1 MNERQKKEISRKAV
15 HISSI
20 LLPLAYRY
28 LFHSHKKSAF
38 TFLLPVT
45 LLALIVEI
53 ARLEHRTFKK
63 IFYSIFGIMLRKH
76 ELHEFTGATYL
87 LISTLLCIAFFPKD
101 ITFVTL
107 SFLAIGDTLA
117 AIIGIS
123 FGKRKLLHTNKSLEG
138 SLACFVSTF
147 IFALFFLHP
156 FIALV
161 GAISATVA
169 EFSKIPVD
177 DNLKIPLMAGLIMT
191 LANII
196 V

>member
-28 LFHSHKKSAF
+28 VFHSNKKFAF
-38 TFLLPVT
+38 TFLLPITV
-45 LLALIVEI
+45 LALIVEI
-53 ARLEHRTFKK
+53 IRLEHRTMKK
-63 IFYSIFGIMLRKH
+63 IFYNLFGLMLRKH

-87 LISTLLCIAFFPKD
+87 LISSLLCIAIFPKD
-101 ITFVTL
+101 ITFVAL

-117 AIIGIS
+117 AIVGIS
-123 FGKRKLLHTNKSLEG
+123 FGKRKLLKTKKSLEG
-138 SLACFVSTF
+138 SIACFLGTF

-161 GAISATVA
+161 GGVSATFA
-169 EFSKIPVD
+169 EFSRIPVD
-177 DNLKIPLMAGLIMT
+177 DNIKIPLISGFVMSIT
-191 LANII
+191 TII

>member
-15 HISSI
+15 HISSL

-28 LFHSHKKSAF
+28 VFHSNKKFAF
-38 TFLLPVT
+38 TFLLPLT

-53 ARLEHRTFKK
+53 ARLEHRTVKR
-63 IFYSIFGIMLRKH
+63 IFYNVFGIMLRKH

-87 LISTLLCIAFFPKD
+87 LISSLFCIAVFPKD
-101 ITFVTL
+101 ITFVAL
-107 SFLAIGDTLA
+107 AFLAIGDTLA

-123 FGKRKLLHTNKSLEG
+123 YGKRKLLRTKKSLEG
-138 SLACFVSTF
+138 SLACFIGTF

-161 GAISATVA
+161 GAFFATVA
-169 EFSKIPVD
+169 EFSSIPVD
-177 DNLKIPLMAGLIMT
+177 DNIKIPLISGFFMS